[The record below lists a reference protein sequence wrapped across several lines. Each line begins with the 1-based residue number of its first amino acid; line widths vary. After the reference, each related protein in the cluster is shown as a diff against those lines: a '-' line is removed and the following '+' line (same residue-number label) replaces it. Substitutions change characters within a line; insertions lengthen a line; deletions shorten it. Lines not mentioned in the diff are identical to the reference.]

1 MSRKVRL
8 RSLALALAVAGSA
21 PLCLAQ
27 ASPEEQARGLL
38 EDGRAYRQQGKNKQ
52 ALDNFN
58 TIATG
63 FQATSSVDDAI
74 LEIGRFYLEVERD
87 FEKARAAFDQVA
99 KQYPQS
105 DAAPGAYY
113 YLGLLA
119 LERATGSAEIDDAMA
134 QFNRVSRLYPKSDW
148 VPRALRAS
156 AEAQRRIGALQD
168 AAFLARRVALE
179 YPASDA
185 APEAQYLVGHCL
197 ALQGEARRA
206 IEEFQQVR
214 NRFPESP
221 AAAAALLRT
230 TSLWRL
236 HGAGRAVFTVDA
248 AWTVGGGE
256 LLKDVAG
263 LAVAHDGTLW
273 IASGKTKSVVPFDAQ
288 GKMGPSLPGPDVQ
301 SLSFAADGDLVIA
314 GKLGLRLGP
323 RDVKTFAVPGNKP
336 GEMKPLEEVRAG
348 LRLADGSLLVADAG
362 RKGMH
367 RFDAAGAYK
376 GVFGDA
382 KEREVT
388 RLALSTER
396 EVVALSKNLK
406 AIEVFDDRGKLLR
419 TYGPRGGGYEL
430 RKPADVAIDPYG
442 NLYVAD
448 EELGVLVLSRAGQLL
463 ATLSGEELKR
473 PQAVALDPSGAI
485 LVYDARG
492 QRVVR
497 FK

>member
-1 MSRKVRL
+1 ML
-8 RSLALALAVAGSA
+8 RTARRRSFVAALALAGWA
-21 PLCLAQ
+21 PLVLAQ

-38 EDGRAYRQQGKNKQ
+38 EDGRAYRQQGKHKQ

-74 LEIGRFYLEVERD
+74 LEIGRFHLEVDRD
-87 FEKARAAFDQVA
+87 YAKARDAFDTVA

-113 YLGLLA
+113 YLGWLT

-134 QFNRVSRLYPKSDW
+134 QFARVSRLYPRSEW
-148 VPRALRAS
+148 VPRALKAS
-156 AEAQRRIGALQD
+156 AEAQRRVGALQD
-168 AAFLARRVALE
+168 AAHLARRVALE

-197 ALQGEARRA
+197 ALQGEALRA

-214 NRFPESP
+214 NRFPESQV
-221 AAAAALLRT
+221 AAVALLRT

-236 HGAGRAVFTVDA
+236 HGAGRAAFALDA
-248 AWTVGGGE
+248 GYAVGGGDIV
-256 LLKDVAG
+256 KDVAG
-263 LAVAHDGTLW
+263 LAMTADGTLW
-273 IASGKTKSVVPFDAQ
+273 IASDKTKSVVSFDAQ
-288 GKMGPSLPGPDVQ
+288 GKMGPSLPGPEVR
-301 SLSFAADGDLVIA
+301 SLAFSADGELAIT
-314 GKLGLRLGP
+314 GKLGVRLG
-323 RDVKTFAVPGNKP
+323 RDVKNFAVPGGKP
-336 GEMKPLEEVRAG
+336 GEVKPLEDLRAG
-348 LRLADGSLLVADAG
+348 LRLADGSLLVADG
-362 RKGMH
+362 SRKAIH
-367 RFDAAGAYK
+367 RFGADGAHK
-376 GVFGDA
+376 GAFGDA

-396 EVVALSKNLK
+396 EVIALSKNLK
-406 AIEVFDDRGKLLR
+406 AVEVFDERGRLLR

-430 RKPADVAIDPYG
+430 RKPADVALDPYG

-448 EELGVLVLSRAGQLL
+448 EEQGVLVISRAGQLL
-463 ATLSGEELKR
+463 ATLAGEELKR
-473 PQAVALDPSGAI
+473 PQAVTLDPAGAV
-485 LVYDARG
+485 LAWDARA